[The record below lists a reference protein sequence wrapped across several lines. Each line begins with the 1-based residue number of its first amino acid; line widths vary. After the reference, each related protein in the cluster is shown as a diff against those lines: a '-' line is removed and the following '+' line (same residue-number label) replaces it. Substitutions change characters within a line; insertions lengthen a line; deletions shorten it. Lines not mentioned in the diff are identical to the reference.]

1 MFENL
6 RQVII
11 PGLMKLCL
19 KLRFWELVLRS
30 NGANVR
36 SVTFLALRVL
46 KHIAA

>member
-6 RQVII
+6 GQVII

-30 NGANVR
+30 NGAYVR
-36 SVTFLALRVL
+36 RVTFLALRVL
-46 KHIAA
+46 KNIAA